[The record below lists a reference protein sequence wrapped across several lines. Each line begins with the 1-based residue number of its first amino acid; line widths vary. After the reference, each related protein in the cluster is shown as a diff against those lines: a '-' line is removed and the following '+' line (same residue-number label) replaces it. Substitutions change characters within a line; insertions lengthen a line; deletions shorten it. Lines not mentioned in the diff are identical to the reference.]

1 MKVRITFK
9 SEIVIEG
16 KDLGEVKAKFEE
28 IPIFSSAALE
38 NNAEYIETVSVEDND
53 TYEDLSG
60 QW

>member
-1 MKVRITFK
+1 MEVRITFK

-38 NNAEYIETVSVEDND
+38 NNAEYIETVSIEDND

>member
-1 MKVRITFK
+1 MEVRITFK